1 MSDSQNF
8 PHVTLRDYIER
19 VVNEQEERNKDR
31 IRALERQVADLER
44 LLDAKFVAQNHA
56 VDKAAAGYDARF
68 ASANE
73 FRRAMQDLSGTF
85 ATREI
90 VDQQIAE
97 NGRRL
102 NAVENRLANIDGRVI
117 GWSAGVGFLVLVIT
131 LIIQFAG
138 G

>member
-1 MSDSQNF
+1 MPDNLPS
-8 PHVTLRDYIER
+8 VTLRDYIER
-19 VVNEQEERNKDR
+19 VIGETEEKNKER

-44 LLDAKFVAQNHA
+44 LLESRMRAQAMA

-73 FRRAMQDLSGTF
+73 FRQAMQDLSATF
-85 ATREI
+85 ATRENI
-90 VDQQIAE
+90 DQRLTE

-102 NAVENRLANIDGRVI
+102 NAIESRLSNLDGRIV